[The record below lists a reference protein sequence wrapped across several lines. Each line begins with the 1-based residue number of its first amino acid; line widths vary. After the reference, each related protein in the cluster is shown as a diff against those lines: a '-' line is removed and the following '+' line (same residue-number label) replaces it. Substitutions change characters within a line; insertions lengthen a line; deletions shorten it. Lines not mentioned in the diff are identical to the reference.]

1 MNARKDLYERPRANG
16 TSTIITSRGRM
27 PQAHANLLVQLPPDE
42 LKQMA
47 ANPRAAI
54 HASNQAGPSKW
65 AMNKQDRN
73 QQYLPSSAVQMSDV
87 RLLAESFQERRQKE
101 AKVFMWQNLLIASG
115 SQLERSMLKRALTQL
130 SLPAWLQILQERH
143 LAYKCAY
150 PTCDKKPKKPHLSQ
164 CNSTLPLDAP
174 RYRISL
180 SRRTMERDERDD
192 AGGQNSFCSNAC
204 WRRGEWV
211 SRWVLNNGES
221 TRKVQKEI
229 SDEMFGSGIKDH
241 HGLGN
246 EVEEGGKW
254 ERLMDEE
261 HWTEIELLEDLEDK
275 GEVDRLSDD
284 EEDPAATAMQNN
296 SSKPDKVMS
305 PILPPPTSPLL
316 PQSSDNRN
324 DVLSGQ
330 ATIVARDHAKRRA
343 DTKGT
348 AEGFLDLV
356 ESLQIRERSPNDDP
370 TPTNSIANL
379 PQRTQ
384 IDLPIDPDDLTDEFG
399 SGTSTNLAGLIKSAS
414 HKAQNYSQF
423 DSEGDVSMSDDTT
436 SEDDYAD
443 NENDRLNKAQ
453 KRQQTEER
461 KKKREEEDDL
471 FAQAWQAMSEE
482 KARGTWEDD

>member
-1 MNARKDLYERPRANG
+1 MNTRQDSYDRPRANG
-16 TSTIITSRGRM
+16 TITTMTSRGRM

-54 HASNQAGPSKW
+54 HASNQAGPSRW
-65 AMNKQDRN
+65 AMNKHHQQQQQDRN
-73 QQYLPSSAVQMSDV
+73 QFMPPSSVQMSDV
-87 RLLAESFQERRQKE
+87 KLLAESFQERRQKE
-101 AKVFMWQNLLIASG
+101 AKVFMWQHMLIASG
-115 SQLERSMLKRALTQL
+115 SQLEKSMLKRALTQL

-164 CNSTLPLDAP
+164 SNSALPLDAP

-221 TRKVQKEI
+221 TRKVQKDV

-261 HWTEIELLEDLEDK
+261 HWTEIELLEDLEEK

-284 EEDPAATAMQNN
+284 EDVIN
-296 SSKPDKVMS
+296 SPRPDKVMS
-305 PILPPPTSPLL
+305 PVLPTPISPVLS
-316 PQSSDNRN
+316 QSDNRD

-348 AEGFLDLV
+348 AKDFW
-356 ESLQIRERSPNDDP
+356 I
-370 TPTNSIANL
+370 
-379 PQRTQ
+379 
-384 IDLPIDPDDLTDEFG
+384 
-399 SGTSTNLAGLIKSAS
+399 
-414 HKAQNYSQF
+414 
-423 DSEGDVSMSDDTT
+423 
-436 SEDDYAD
+436 
-443 NENDRLNKAQ
+443 
-453 KRQQTEER
+453 
-461 KKKREEEDDL
+461 
-471 FAQAWQAMSEE
+471 
-482 KARGTWEDD
+482 

>member
-1 MNARKDLYERPRANG
+1 MNTGQHSYERPKANG
-16 TSTIITSRGRM
+16 TITTMTSRGRM

-65 AMNKQDRN
+65 AMNEQDRN
-73 QQYLPSSAVQMSDV
+73 QYLPSSSVQMSDV
-87 RLLAESFQERRQKE
+87 KLLAESFQERRQKE
-101 AKVFMWQNLLIASG
+101 AKVFMWQHMLIASG
-115 SQLERSMLKRALTQL
+115 SQLERNMLKRALTQV
-130 SLPAWLQILQERH
+130 SLPDWLQILQERH
-143 LAYKCAY
+143 LAHKCAY

-164 CNSTLPLDAP
+164 RNSALPLDAP

-221 TRKVQKEI
+221 TRKIQKEI
-229 SDEMFGSGIKDH
+229 SDEMFGSGLKDH

-254 ERLMDEE
+254 ERVMDEE

-284 EEDPAATAMQNN
+284 EDAAKQTN
-296 SSKPDKVMS
+296 SPKPDKIMS
-305 PILPPPTSPLL
+305 PVLPTPTSPALS
-316 PQSSDNRN
+316 QSENCN

-348 AEGFLDLV
+348 AEGFLDLID
-356 ESLQIRERSPNDDP
+356 SLQIRERATDADT

-379 PQRTQ
+379 PQRIQ
-384 IDLPIDPDDLTDEFG
+384 IDLPIDQDDLTDELG

-414 HKAQNYSQF
+414 RKTQSHLQF

-436 SEDDYAD
+436 SEDDHAD
-443 NENDRLNKAQ
+443 NEEDVLTRAH

-461 KKKREEEDDL
+461 KKKRDEEDDL

-482 KARGTWEDD
+482 KARGTWEEE